1 MDLATRRV
9 VNQSLREKRAA
20 KIIFSCLMPFIFG
33 GIVRF
38 YFAILS
44 LVFGTTFGV
53 LFGGRHLNAIFLTTL
68 VVSIAFSLATCLLL
82 WKQYK
87 KHILED

>member
-1 MDLATRRV
+1 V
-9 VNQSLREKRAA
+9 KGKSAA
-20 KIIFSCLMPFIFG
+20 KIVFWCLMPFIFG
-33 GIVRF
+33 GVVRF

-53 LFGGRHLNAIFLTTL
+53 LFGGRHLNAIFVTTL

-82 WKQYK
+82 WKQYR
-87 KHILED
+87 KHILEG